1 MAQFDEVQV
10 DGVPMRIAYAAPKGA
25 GPHPGILVMFHRGG
39 FDEFTLKLTD
49 DLADQGLVAAAMDL
63 YHWPPVHEKAEDND
77 FPRDPEIVKD
87 VSATIDWLAAR
98 GDVNM
103 SKLAIIGH
111 CMGGRMAMLG
121 ASTHSQI
128 SAVVDYY
135 GGNLF
140 KPWSDDGPPPF
151 DLLKDMKA
159 KVIGFS
165 GDQDQ
170 NPAPADMDKI
180 SAELKRCGIE
190 HEFHLYKGAGHAF
203 QNFLS
208 SERYREEATK
218 DSWAKT
224 VAFLNQWK
232 AA

>member
-1 MAQFDEVQV
+1 MGQIDEVKV
-10 DGVPMRIAYAAPKGA
+10 DGVPMRIAYSEPNGA
-25 GPHPGILVMFHRGG
+25 GPHPGMLVMFHRGG
-39 FDEFTLKLTD
+39 FDGFTQKISD
-49 DLADQGLVAAAMDL
+49 DLAELGFLAAAMDL

-87 VSATIDWLAAR
+87 VGATIDWMAKR
-98 GDVNM
+98 GDVDM
-103 SKLAIIGH
+103 SHLAIIGH

-121 ASTHSQI
+121 ASTHDRI
-128 SAVVDYY
+128 GACVDYY

-151 DLLKDMKA
+151 DLLKNMKA

-170 NPAPADMDKI
+170 NPSPEDMDKI
-180 SAELKRCGIE
+180 SAELTKCGVD
-190 HEFHLYKGAGHAF
+190 HQFHLYPGAGHAF

-208 SERYREEATK
+208 DERYRDEATR
-218 DSWAKT
+218 DSWSRT
-224 VAFLNQWK
+224 VAFLENWK
-232 AA
+232 KS